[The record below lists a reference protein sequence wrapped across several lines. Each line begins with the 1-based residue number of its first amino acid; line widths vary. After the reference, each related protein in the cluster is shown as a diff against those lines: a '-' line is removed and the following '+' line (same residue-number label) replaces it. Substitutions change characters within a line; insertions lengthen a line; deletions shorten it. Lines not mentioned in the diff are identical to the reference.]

1 MNITDDVLNRKVL
14 YIQKTKHQEMLGSCE
29 NGKHSVQLVTIPSR
43 QLNCNTVFILL
54 QELIAKGGD
63 IHVDF

>member
-1 MNITDDVLNRKVL
+1 MV
-14 YIQKTKHQEMLGSCE
+14 LGSCE
-29 NGKHSVQLVTIPSR
+29 NVNTVVQLVTIPSR

>member
-1 MNITDDVLNRKVL
+1 MYKSKGFIHK
-14 YIQKTKHQEMLGSCE
+14 QKTKHPFIWRCLALAK
-29 NGKHSVQLVTIPSR
+29 NVNTVVQLVTILSR

-54 QELIAKGGD
+54 QELLAKGGD

>member
-1 MNITDDVLNRKVL
+1 MV
-14 YIQKTKHQEMLGSCE
+14 LGSCE
-29 NGKHSVQLVTIPSR
+29 NVNTVVQLVTIPSR

-63 IHVDF
+63 IHVDFQNVDYQEGPGPEPDKKKNQ